1 MKKFIVVLLTLITL
15 LLSQEEAKPYSKTQ
29 NYIKGDKV
37 YHSGDVY
44 RCKVGGWCSQ
54 VAYEPKVSL
63 YYKNAWEDLGE
74 GEPIG
79 KEITKPT
86 ADVWKRDSNYKSGD
100 SISYNSK
107 IYTCKGWPY
116 TPWCKTR
123 APGSN
128 GWLQAWKLDKS
139 KPKIVS
145 LTLSSPKMELKHNS
159 ITTINLNAKQTNSK
173 TLTITNNIEWIIE
186 DNSIVEITDTTIK
199 ALKEGSSTIQAK
211 VDNITSNKITL
222 IVYKEIN
229 KHRLPPKPDPKLNNS
244 TLLGIDTNNNGVRD
258 DVERKIYFRYKKP
271 VIQAYMMQSAKSYR
285 KILDNPIV
293 AATS

>member
-1 MKKFIVVLLTLITL
+1 MKKFIVVLLTLTTL

-29 NYIKGDKV
+29 N
-37 YHSGDVY
+37 
-44 RCKVGGWCSQ
+44 
-54 VAYEPKVSL
+54 P
-63 YYKNAWEDLGE
+63 
-74 GEPIG
+74 
-79 KEITKPT
+79 
-86 ADVWKRDSNYKSGD
+86 
-100 SISYNSK
+100 
-107 IYTCKGWPY
+107 
-116 TPWCKTR
+116 
-123 APGSN
+123 
-128 GWLQAWKLDKS
+128 

-159 ITTINLNAKQTNSK
+159 TTTINLNAKQTNSK

-258 DVERKIYFRYKKP
+258 DVERWIYETYKDKHPIHIDIAMQAGRAYKLVLESPERASKIYPVLDAASSCEAYYEVCVNKDNKLFISDWINNKYFRKNIYFNTKKRIETYYKYDKLL
-271 VIQAYMMQSAKSYR
+271 SGDSYTIPR
-285 KILDNPIV
+285 CSEKKQFCDFN
-293 AATS
+293 TSKYE